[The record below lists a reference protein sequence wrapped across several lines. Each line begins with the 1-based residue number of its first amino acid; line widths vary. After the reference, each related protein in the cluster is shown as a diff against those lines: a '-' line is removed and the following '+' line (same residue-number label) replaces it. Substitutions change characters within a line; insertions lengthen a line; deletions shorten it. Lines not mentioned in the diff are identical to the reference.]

1 MILGTEAAR
10 SRETPGR
17 DPTTAFTP
25 RPKGHTI
32 LKAFINSILS

>member
-25 RPKGHTI
+25 GLKGHTI
-32 LKAFINSILS
+32 LKAFINSIFS

>member
-1 MILGTEAAR
+1 MILGIEAAR

-25 RPKGHTI
+25 GPKGHTI
-32 LKAFINSILS
+32 LKAFINSIFS